1 LTSPEEA
8 GGEPFDECAEE
19 PEEFPESP
27 EDEEGGEEAAPGV
40 PDGAG
45 AFDVRDGDGLCAGF
59 GGRLVG
65 RASAL
70 ASCVEPAAVMGRARG
85 GS

>member
-1 LTSPEEA
+1 
-8 GGEPFDECAEE
+8 
-19 PEEFPESP
+19 
-27 EDEEGGEEAAPGV
+27 V